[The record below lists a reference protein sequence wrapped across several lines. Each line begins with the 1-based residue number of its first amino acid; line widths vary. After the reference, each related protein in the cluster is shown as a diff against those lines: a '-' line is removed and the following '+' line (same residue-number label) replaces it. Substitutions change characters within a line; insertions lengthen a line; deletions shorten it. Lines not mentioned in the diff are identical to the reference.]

1 MSKDSSAKYYRNY
14 KERLQKK
21 LVRDIK
27 VVLKKKKEEK
37 QQYDFE
43 QYKNLP
49 EDEKQKPVKYRKK
62 RYKMRNSLYYDYKI
76 LLF

>member
-1 MSKDSSAKYYRNY
+1 MFKDSSAKYYRNN

-27 VVLKKKKEEK
+27 VILKKKKEEK

-43 QYKNLP
+43 QYKHLP

-62 RYKMRNSLYYDYKI
+62 RL
-76 LLF
+76 

>member
-1 MSKDSSAKYYRNY
+1 MSKDSSAKNYRNN

-62 RYKMRNSLYYDYKI
+62 RL
-76 LLF
+76 